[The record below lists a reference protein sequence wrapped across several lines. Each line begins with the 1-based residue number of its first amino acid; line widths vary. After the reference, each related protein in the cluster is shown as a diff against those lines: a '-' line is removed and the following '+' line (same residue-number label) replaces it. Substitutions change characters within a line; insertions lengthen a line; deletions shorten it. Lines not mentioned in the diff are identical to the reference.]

1 MNLDEN
7 TFGDTPAAMYL
18 VRALNELDSLRMLRS
33 AGKRIT
39 ATRKQI
45 VDLEEAYTVGV
56 LPSKTVA
63 NCLRLMRLDIT
74 SQENPYTDYGKER
87 LIEQLIRNVQIG
99 YVKKGM
105 RLCSVAR
112 KAERKLEVSTLE
124 DGGNKLIHIVKLY
137 DRQSEKYIPVGII
150 NSEGV
155 KTKTTVFSS
164 EVETVTPEVLM
175 ARSNRRCARL
185 GKPHMAVRKTR
196 SFAIV
201 SDIMLSF
208 LTHNDSYDTI
218 ITGDNGSLEF
228 DGADIIFVNKDGNKK
243 VSVTTNNAI
252 DLWLAQGKIQEV

>member
-1 MNLDEN
+1 MNLDEK

-18 VRALNELDSLRMLRS
+18 ARVLNELASFYMLRS

-39 ATRKQI
+39 ATRKQV
-45 VDLEEAYTVGV
+45 VDLEEAYTVGA
-56 LPSKTVA
+56 LSSKTVA
-63 NCLRLMRLDIT
+63 NCLRLMRFDIA
-74 SQENPYTDYGKER
+74 SQKNPYTDHSKER

-99 YVKKGM
+99 YIKKGQ
-105 RLCSVAR
+105 RLCTVAR
-112 KAERKLEVSTLE
+112 KAERKLEVSSFE
-124 DGGNKLIHIVKLY
+124 DGFGELTHSVKLY
-137 DRQSEKYIPVGII
+137 DRQSGKYISVGVI

-185 GKPHMAVRKTR
+185 GKPHMVVRKTR

-228 DGADIIFVNKDGNKK
+228 DGSDIIFVNKSGNKK
-243 VSVTTNNAI
+243 MSVTTNNAI
-252 DLWLAQGKIQEV
+252 DLWLAQGKIHEV